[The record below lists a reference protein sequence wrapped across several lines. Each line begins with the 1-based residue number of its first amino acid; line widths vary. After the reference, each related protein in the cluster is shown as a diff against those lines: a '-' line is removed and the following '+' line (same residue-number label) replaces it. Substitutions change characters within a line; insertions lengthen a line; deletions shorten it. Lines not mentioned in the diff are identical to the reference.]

1 MTSIDDPGTQ
11 ERITGLQ
18 DDDIRTE
25 REPRAST
32 MDDEDGTD
40 PDAADG
46 DDDGTDGGDG
56 DDDGTDTGGDK
67 ADA

>member
-1 MTSIDDPGTQ
+1 MTSIDDPAVQ
-11 ERITGLQ
+11 DRITGLQ

-40 PDAADG
+40 PDTSDG
-46 DDDGTDGGDG
+46 DDDGTDGDS
-56 DDDGTDTGGDK
+56 DDDGTDGGGDGT
-67 ADA
+67 DA